1 METYAG
7 IDLHSSNNF
16 IGVINN
22 KDQRLYGKR
31 HSNRLTDVLTA
42 LAPFKESLIGVVV
55 ESTFNWYWLADGL
68 QEDTGF
74 IWLIRQ
80 PLSNMRGLSTP
91 MTNGIRFGWR
101 ICTV

>member
-1 METYAG
+1 MLDKGNIECPFLPAG

-42 LAPFKESLIGVVV
+42 LAPFKESLKGVV
-55 ESTFNWYWLADGL
+55 TDAD
-68 QEDTGF
+68 Q
-74 IWLIRQ
+74 
-80 PLSNMRGLSTP
+80 
-91 MTNGIRFGWR
+91 
-101 ICTV
+101 